1 MTDKRN
7 EPYASFTVVHVCEMC
22 GAAFTY
28 SQVPED
34 VTVTGVIE
42 CSACAHVGRLNVE
55 VREITESFD

>member
-7 EPYASFTVVHVCEMC
+7 EQYAPFIIVHVYEMC

-42 CSACAHVGRLNVE
+42 CSVCGHVGRLNVE
-55 VREITESFD
+55 VREMTESFN